1 MEILSNII
9 FYFFS
14 FIIVL
19 SIIVFVHEFGHY
31 FIAILNK
38 VIVETFSIGF
48 GKEIYGWND
57 KRGTRWKISILPFGG
72 YVKMFGEDTF
82 SKSKI
87 PSSLKKYA
95 FSNKTVYRQRK
106 SKKRGFS
113 FSDMASGAQKR
124 KIAASKKKK
133 ESSVK
138 EKSYGFSF
146 SELAGKTQRK
156 STGNKR
162 IK

>member
-1 MEILSNII
+1 MIDVYKNQLFCMTLTLSLVLVCGESV
-9 FYFFS
+9 FS
-14 FIIVL
+14 QRNF
-19 SIIVFVHEFGHY
+19 
-31 FIAILNK
+31 A
-38 VIVETFSIGF
+38 
-48 GKEIYGWND
+48 D
-57 KRGTRWKISILPFGG
+57 
-72 YVKMFGEDTF
+72 DTF
-82 SKSKI
+82 IDNADQFSETEGVRLGG
-87 PSSLKKYA
+87 SSQDNTGAVYQDRAIELTADPEFRVIYYDDPNQVPTTKK
-95 FSNKTVYRQRK
+95 SNKTVYRQRK

-156 STGNKR
+156 STANKR